1 MALFPEIVLKGILKK
16 IRQFGVIYIVLSLD
30 VLFILEKMFSKGRS
44 IQMNAWMS
52 RLQSPAVRSRRLL
65 QVKVSSRT
73 WHKVSTKGRKGDIVQ
88 PTVET
93 AVADP
98 FSCEVTALQCSRFM
112 KGDRVTLGRVCT
124 QPVCCAPH
132 AFSWKETLSALS
144 LQSFAAS
151 LGDALVNTP

>member
-1 MALFPEIVLKGILKK
+1 MEPLKTLASPPHITLHQLCVHQATSAIMALFPEIVLKGILKK

-73 WHKVSTKGRKGDIVQ
+73 
-88 PTVET
+88 
-93 AVADP
+93 
-98 FSCEVTALQCSRFM
+98 
-112 KGDRVTLGRVCT
+112 
-124 QPVCCAPH
+124 
-132 AFSWKETLSALS
+132 
-144 LQSFAAS
+144 
-151 LGDALVNTP
+151 